1 MKQVIETLTKF
12 KANRCK
18 IFMRCHKAKN
28 GQKNRQF
35 TRKTENDAEDF
46 QCEEFS
52 LGLMG
57 PMAEEDW
64 VMGSYI
70 SQ

>member
-1 MKQVIETLTKF
+1 MSQSKEWAEKQTIY
-12 KANRCK
+12 
-18 IFMRCHKAKN
+18 
-28 GQKNRQF
+28 Q
-35 TRKTENDAEDF
+35 TENDAEDL

-57 PMAEEDW
+57 PMVEEDW